1 MSERINIGDNAFI
14 LPEPQTILGTM
25 LDGKPN
31 FMALAWITRLNYKP
45 CIMGIG
51 VNQGH
56 ASNRAIRDTGQFSIN
71 LPGVDMVE
79 ITDYVGL
86 ASGNRTDKSGLFD
99 VHFGEL
105 DHAPLI
111 RACPL
116 SLEFQVIQTI
126 DLPTN
131 TLFVAELKG
140 AWTEER
146 FMTDGYVDVEKVR
159 PFTLTMPDNRFWA
172 VGDQVGR
179 AWHDGKALRDRLKDA
194 AG

>member
-14 LPEPQTILGTM
+14 IPEPQTILGTM
-25 LDGKPN
+25 IGGKPN

-45 CIMGIG
+45 CIMGMG

-56 ASNRAIRDTGQFSIN
+56 ASNAAIRENGQFSIN
-71 LPGVDMVE
+71 IPDTSMVE

-86 ASGNRTDKSGLFD
+86 ASGNRTDKSELFD

-105 DHAPLI
+105 ENAPLI
-111 RACPL
+111 KDCPL
-116 SLEFQVIQTI
+116 SMEFKLIETVE
-126 DLPTN
+126 LPSN
-131 TLFVAELKG
+131 TLFVGELMA

-146 FMTDGYVDVEKVR
+146 YMTDGYVDVEKVR

-172 VGDQVGR
+172 VGEQVGR
-179 AWHDGKALRDRLKDA
+179 AWHDGKAIRDKLKRQA
-194 AG
+194 